1 MTARCLVTGA
11 AGFIGSRLCHDLLDE
26 GHEVVGIDGFT
37 DSYDPTEKLGRAA
50 GLTSREGFTLVSG
63 HLADLPLDELVP
75 GAEVAYHLAGRAGVR
90 ASFQLQSRYEL
101 DNVISTELLLEAC
114 RRARSVRR
122 LVYAS
127 SSSVYGDAPVPF
139 REDGET
145 GPISPYGQTKLEAER
160 ACLAA
165 DGEQLRTVALRY
177 FTVYGPGQRPD
188 MGLRIFAEAA
198 LAGLPLTVFGDGS
211 QSRDFTFVQ
220 DIVAA
225 TRAAAR
231 TPAASG
237 IAINVGGGS
246 RVTLTETLELL
257 SRIVGRPLN
266 IHYEPFAVGDARHT
280 GADLTRASELLGFKA
295 RHSLADG
302 LAAEVAWIRARQTA
316 DQRAAA

>member
-1 MTARCLVTGA
+1 MSARYLVTGA

-26 GHEVVGIDGFT
+26 GHEVVGVDGFT

-50 GLTSREGFTLVSG
+50 GLTSRVGFTLVSG
-63 HLADLPLDELVP
+63 HLADLPLDELVR
-75 GAEVAYHLAGRAGVR
+75 GAEVAFHLAGRAGVR

-114 RRARSVRR
+114 RRAQSVRR

-139 REDGET
+139 REEGET
-145 GPISPYGQTKLEAER
+145 GPISPYGQTKLDAEL

-165 DGEQLRTVALRY
+165 DGEQLQTVALRY

-198 LAGLPLTVFGDGS
+198 LAGLPLRVFGDGS

-225 TRAAAR
+225 TRAAGR
-231 TPAASG
+231 TRASG

-246 RVTLTETLELL
+246 RVTLTHTLELL

-280 GADLTRASELLGFKA
+280 GADLTRARELLGFKA

-316 DQRAAA
+316 GQRAAA